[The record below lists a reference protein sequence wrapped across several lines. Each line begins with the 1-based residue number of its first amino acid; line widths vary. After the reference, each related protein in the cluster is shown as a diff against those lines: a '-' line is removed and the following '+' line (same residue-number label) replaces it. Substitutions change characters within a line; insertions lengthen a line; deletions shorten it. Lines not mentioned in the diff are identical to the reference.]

1 MSKFV
6 SLEEAMSHIAD
17 NACIVSGGFGSL
29 GSPEE
34 LYSGLADRYERE
46 GHPQNV
52 TFVCGITPGDKTDSM
67 EPYKGFNLGANKMRA
82 PGLIGRLWV
91 GNLTDAH
98 ALAYM
103 VDEDKIPC
111 YMPPM
116 GVMCNLIRCAAAR
129 RPGLLTKV
137 GLHTFADPRNEGCA
151 FNESARKLG
160 KVVELINIDGEE
172 YLLYKAPPAN
182 VCFIRATYADEDGNL
197 SMSHEGYIGTELEA
211 AVAAHNGGGIVIA
224 QVEAVVPRNSLK
236 TRDIRIHNKLVDYI
250 VVAKDP
256 MNSRQCY
263 ATTKYRPELSGE
275 QKLAGSTT
283 KVLPLTIRKV
293 IARRGAMELRPG
305 IIINLG
311 SGIPSGIGSVA
322 VEEGIADGVTCSVES
337 GPMGGQVQEGL
348 SFPGVANAECIY
360 TQTDTI
366 DMYDGGML
374 DMCFLGGA
382 EIDENGNVN
391 VSYFGGRCIGAGG
404 YIDISQNTKKVYLM
418 GSFTVNNRKQGL
430 VADIEIT
437 GDGLNIKADGDI
449 KFVKKVQQITFS
461 ADYARENGQE
471 VMYITERAVFRL
483 IDKGIELVEIAPGV
497 DLEKDILAKMAF
509 RPAISPDLKL
519 MDARLFGEAVMG
531 IRDEILQKAED

>member
-6 SLEEAMSHIAD
+6 SLEEAMSHIKD
-17 NACIVSGGFGSL
+17 NDAVISGGFGSL

-46 GHPQNV
+46 GHPKGL

-67 EPYKGFNLGANKMRA
+67 EPYKGFNIGPNKMRA
-82 PGLIGRLWV
+82 PGLLDRLWV

-103 VDEDKIPC
+103 ADENKILC

-116 GVMCNLIRCAAAR
+116 GVMCNLIRCAAAK
-129 RPGLLTKV
+129 RPGLITKV

-151 FNESARKLG
+151 FNQRSRDEG
-160 KVVELINIDGEE
+160 KVVELMHIDGEE
-172 YLLYKAPPAN
+172 YLFYKTPPAD
-182 VCFIRATYADEDGNL
+182 VAFIRATYADEDGNL
-197 SMSHEGYIGTELEA
+197 SMCHEAIVGTELEV
-211 AVAAHNGGGIVIA
+211 AVAAHNNGGIVIA

-236 TRDIRIHNKLVDYI
+236 VRDIRIHNKLVDYI
-250 VVAKDP
+250 VVAQDP
-256 MNSRQCY
+256 MNNRQCY

-275 QKLAGSTT
+275 QKLAGNAT
-283 KVLPLTIRKV
+283 KVLPLNMRKV
-293 IARRGAMELRPG
+293 IARRAAMELVPG
-305 IIINLG
+305 VIVNIG
-311 SGIPSGIGSVA
+311 SGIPSGIGSIA
-322 VEEGIADGVTCSVES
+322 AEEGISSALTCSVES

-348 SFPGVANAECIY
+348 SFPGVANAECMFS
-360 TQTDTI
+360 QTDTI

-374 DMCFLGGA
+374 DMAFLGGA

-404 YIDISQNTKKVYLM
+404 YINISQNAKKVFLM
-418 GSFTVNNRKQGL
+418 GNFTVNNKAKGIKS
-430 VADIEIT
+430 DIECT
-437 GDGLNIKADGDI
+437 GDGLNIKSDGDI

-483 IDKGIELVEIAPGV
+483 TDTGLELVEIAPGV
-497 DLEKDILAKMAF
+497 DLEKDVLGKMAF
-509 RPAISPDLKL
+509 KPAVSPDLKL
-519 MDARLFGEAVMG
+519 MDKRLFNEAVMG
-531 IRDEILQKAED
+531 IKDEILSK

>member
-6 SLEEAMSHIAD
+6 TLEEAMSHIKD
-17 NACIVSGGFGSL
+17 NDAVISGGFGSL

-34 LYSGLADRYERE
+34 LYTGLAERYERE
-46 GHPQNV
+46 GHPKNL

-67 EPYKGFNLGANKMRA
+67 EPYKGFNLGPNKMRA
-82 PGLIGRLWV
+82 PGLLDRLWV

-103 VDEDKIPC
+103 ADENKIRC

-116 GVMCNLIRCAAAR
+116 GVMCNLIRCAAAK

-151 FNESARKLG
+151 FNQRSRDEG
-160 KVVELINIDGEE
+160 KVVELVDVDGEE
-172 YLLYKAPPAN
+172 YLFYRTPPAD
-182 VCFIRATYADEDGNL
+182 VAFIRATYADEDGNL
-197 SMSHEGYIGTELEA
+197 SMCHEAIIGTELEV
-211 AVAAHNGGGIVIA
+211 AVAAHNNGGIVIA
-224 QVEAVVPRNSLK
+224 QVEAVVPRNTLK
-236 TRDIRIHNKLVDYI
+236 VRDIRIHNKLVDYV
-250 VVAKDP
+250 VVAQDP

-263 ATTKYRPELSGE
+263 ATMKYRPELSGE
-275 QKLAGSTT
+275 QKLAGNAT
-283 KVLPLTIRKV
+283 KVLPLNMRKV
-293 IARRGAMELRPG
+293 IARRAAMELTPG
-305 IIINLG
+305 VIVNIG
-311 SGIPSGIGSVA
+311 SGIPSGIGSIA
-322 VEEGIADGVTCSVES
+322 AEEGISSALTCSVES

-348 SFPGVANAECIY
+348 SFPGVANAECIFS
-360 TQTDTI
+360 QTDTI

-374 DMCFLGGA
+374 DMAFLGGA

-404 YIDISQNTKKVYLM
+404 YINISQNAKKVFLM
-418 GSFTVNNRKQGL
+418 GNFTVTNKKKGMK
-430 VADIEIT
+430 ADIECT
-437 GDGLNIKADGDI
+437 GSGLNIKSDGDV

-483 IDKGIELVEIAPGV
+483 VDKGLELIEIAPGV
-497 DLEKDILAKMAF
+497 DLEKDVLGKMAF
-509 RPAISPDLKL
+509 TPAISPDLKL
-519 MDARLFGEAVMG
+519 MDARLFNEAVMG
-531 IRDEILQKAED
+531 IKDEILNK

>member
-6 SLEEAMSHIAD
+6 SLEEAMSLIKD
-17 NACIVSGGFGSL
+17 NDAVISGGFGSL

-34 LYSGLADRYERE
+34 LYTGLAERYERE
-46 GHPQNV
+46 GHPKNI
-52 TFVCGITPGDKTDSM
+52 TFVCGICPGDKTDSM
-67 EPYKGFNLGANKMRA
+67 EPYKGFNLGPNKMRA
-82 PGLIGRLWV
+82 EGLIDRLWV

-103 VDEDKIPC
+103 VDENKIAC

-116 GVMCNLIRCAAAR
+116 GVMCNLMRCAAGG

-151 FNESARKLG
+151 FNQKARERG
-160 KVVELINIDGEE
+160 KVVDLITIDGEE
-172 YLLYKAPPAN
+172 YLLYKTPPAD

-197 SMSHEGYIGTELEA
+197 SMIHEAYIGTELEA
-211 AVAAHNGGGIVIA
+211 AVAAHNHGGIVIA

-236 TRDIRIHNKLVDYI
+236 VRDIRIHNKLVDYI
-250 VVAKDP
+250 VVAQDP

-263 ATTKYRPELSGE
+263 ATMKYRPELSGE
-275 QKLAGSTT
+275 QTLAGNAT
-283 KVLPLTIRKV
+283 KVLPLNMRKV
-293 IARRGAMELRPG
+293 IARRAAMELRPG

-322 VEEGIADGVTCSVES
+322 AEEGISAGLTCSVES

-348 SFPGVANAECIY
+348 SFPGVANAECMF

-374 DMCFLGGA
+374 DMAFLGGA

-404 YIDISQNTKKVYLM
+404 YIDISQNAKKVFLM
-418 GSFTVNNRKQGL
+418 GNFTVGKTDIQCTGSGL
-430 VADIEIT
+430 QINT
-437 GDGLNIKADGDI
+437 DGKI

-461 ADYARENGQE
+461 ADYARQNHQD

-483 IDKGIELVEIAPGV
+483 VDDGIELIEIAPGV
-497 DLEKDILAKMAF
+497 DLEKDVLGKMDF
-509 RPAISPDLKL
+509 KPKVSPDLKL
-519 MDARLFGEAVMG
+519 MDARIFNAAVMG
-531 IRDEILQKAED
+531 IKDEIVK

>member
-6 SLEEAMSHIAD
+6 SLEEAMSHIKD
-17 NACIVSGGFGSL
+17 NDAVISGGFGSL

-46 GHPQNV
+46 GHPKNL

-67 EPYKGFNLGANKMRA
+67 EPYKGFNIGPNKMRA
-82 PGLIGRLWV
+82 PGLIERLWV

-103 VDEDKIPC
+103 ADENKVLC

-116 GVMCNLIRCAAAR
+116 GVMCNLIRCAAAK

-151 FNESARKLG
+151 FNQRSRDEG
-160 KVVELINIDGEE
+160 KVVELMHIDGEE
-172 YLLYKAPPAN
+172 YLLYKTPPAD
-182 VCFIRATYADEDGNL
+182 VAFIRATYADEDGNL
-197 SMSHEGYIGTELEA
+197 SMEHEAIIGTELEV
-211 AVAAHNGGGIVIA
+211 AVAAHNNGGIVIA
-224 QVEAVVPRNSLK
+224 QVEAVVPRNTLK
-236 TRDIRIHNKLVDYI
+236 VRNIRIHNKLVDYI

-263 ATTKYRPELSGE
+263 ATMKYRPELSGE
-275 QKLAGSTT
+275 QKLAGNAT
-283 KVLPLTIRKV
+283 KVLPLTMRKV
-293 IARRGAMELRPG
+293 IARRAAMELTPG
-305 IIINLG
+305 VIVNIG
-311 SGIPSGIGSVA
+311 SGIPSGIGSIA
-322 VEEGIADGVTCSVES
+322 AEEGISSALTCSVES

-348 SFPGVANAECIY
+348 SFPGVANADCFY
-360 TQTDTI
+360 SQTDTI

-374 DMCFLGGA
+374 DMAFLGGA
-382 EIDENGNVN
+382 EIDEKGNVN

-404 YIDISQNTKKVYLM
+404 YIDISQNAKKVYLM
-418 GSFTVNNRKQGL
+418 GNFTVNNRKKGL
-430 VADIEIT
+430 VNDIVCT
-437 GDGLNIKADGDI
+437 GDGLKINSDGDV

-461 ADYARENGQE
+461 AEYAKENGQE

-483 IDKGIELVEIAPGV
+483 AEDGLELIEIAPGV
-497 DLEKDILAKMAF
+497 DLEKDVLGKMAF
-509 RPAISPDLKL
+509 TPKISPDLKL
-519 MDARLFGEAVMG
+519 MDSRLFNEAVMG
-531 IRDEILQKAED
+531 IKDEVLGRA